1 MFRREI
7 RDLIL
12 AFFLLSLGGLI
23 LHARIHPP
31 LQSLFNWIPLFFTLV
46 NALCLP
52 FLFNRQDTVPY
63 AYLFTWATVAA
74 GTAGMAYFSIDN
86 WNMPVT
92 PANIVM
98 KSTFP
103 DILILWSKIF
113 LAHKILRFHW
123 PEGVVVKWERGC
135 KE

>member
-23 LHARIHPP
+23 LHARVHPP
-31 LQSLFNWIPLFFTLV
+31 SQSLLNWIPLFFTVV
-46 NALCLP
+46 NTLGLP
-52 FLFNRQDTVPY
+52 FLFNRRDTVTY

-74 GTAGMAYFSIDN
+74 GTVGMAYFAIDN
-86 WNMPVT
+86 WDMPVT
-92 PANIVM
+92 LANIVT

-113 LAHKILRFHW
+113 LAHKILSFHW
-123 PEGVVVKWERGC
+123 PKGMILKWEGGC
-135 KE
+135 KK